1 MPTSKKA
8 PRASKPGATID
19 TVRALALALPGVEE
33 GTSYGTPGW
42 KAKGKLMARL
52 KEDGE
57 TLVVRIEPEARDLL
71 MRSEPETFFVTDHYV
86 GHPWVLVSLPRVE
99 RAALA
104 TLLEEAWRLVAPARL
119 ASAKLAPAK
128 AKGAV
133 ESPRGPHPPAPSPAA
148 RERGRRAEADPLE
161 RLRAICLAQPEA
173 EERVSHGAPTFFA
186 RGKSFVMFAD
196 NHHGDGRVA
205 AWIKAPPGAQEALIA
220 ADPRRWFRP
229 PYVGPSGWVGAR
241 LDLEPHWGAVEACI
255 VDGHAMV
262 TPARVTPARVT
273 RARRP
278 RRPPGRRP
286 S

>member
-1 MPTSKKA
+1 MASNREPLMPTTKKA
-8 PRASKPGATID
+8 PRVSKPGATID
-19 TVRALALALPGVEE
+19 TVREIALALPSVEE

-104 TLLEEAWRLVAPARL
+104 TLLEEAWRLVAPAKL
-119 ASAKLAPAK
+119 TSTKAAAAKPGPEPPRAAKKARPA
-128 AKGAV
+128 AA
-133 ESPRGPHPPAPSPAA
+133 RPAPVRPACDSTA
-148 RERGRRAEADPLE
+148 VLE
-161 RLRAICLAQPEA
+161 RLRAVCLALSEA
-173 EERVSHGAPTFFA
+173 EERVSHGEPTFFA
-186 RGKSFVMFAD
+186 RGKVFAMFAN

-205 AWIKAPPGAQEALIA
+205 VWIKAPPGAQQALVS
-220 ADPRRWFRP
+220 ADPRRFFVP

-241 LDLEPHWGAVEACI
+241 LDLEPDWGAVKACI
-255 VDGHAMV
+255 VDGHTIV
-262 TPARVTPARVT
+262 TP
-273 RARRP
+273 P
-278 RRPPGRRP
+278 RRTRGRRP